1 MRTLRKQGDFLK
13 IAIRVLYNRNIDGS
27 QHLKLRISAPDL
39 SVSKPF
45 HQVKH
50 RLLWPVL
57 VKKNYM
63 NREAK
68 VFRNIDGLIPIFL
81 QQSFTRSEPGA
92 SFIWTVVTQSMRPKI
107 RQINIKYF

>member
-13 IAIRVLYNRNIDGS
+13 IALRFLYNRNIDGS
-27 QHLKLRISAPDL
+27 QHLKLRISASDL
-39 SVSKPF
+39 GVSKPF
-45 HQVKH
+45 HQVKN
-50 RLLWPVL
+50 RLLWPVF

-63 NREAK
+63 EQEAK
-68 VFRNIDGLIPIFL
+68 VFQNIDGLIPIFL

-92 SFIWTVVTQSMRPKI
+92 SFIWTVVTQSMQPKI